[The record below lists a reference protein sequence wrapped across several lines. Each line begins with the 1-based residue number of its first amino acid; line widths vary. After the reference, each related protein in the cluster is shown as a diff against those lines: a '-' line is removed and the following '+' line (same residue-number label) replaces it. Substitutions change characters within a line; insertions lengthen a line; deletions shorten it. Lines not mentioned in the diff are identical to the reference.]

1 MSMASRPRRSPIR
14 FLDRDWALAGSSA
27 SACGSDPES
36 RSLKLMKRTRTGA
49 TPRLRISAAAWAG
62 AAILSLSVAGGQ
74 ASHAQTGAA
83 AAPLP
88 EHFRPAVADVATLIY
103 DASPDSRV
111 RLTVV
116 PAGAG
121 AAPATLT
128 LDTTAEELR
137 PLVAEIRELALLRP
151 PASLGRIVR
160 LGDDLGD
167 VLLGPVAE
175 QLRSVS
181 RLVLS
186 AGGPLSDLP
195 FGAIRAPRSL
205 DPQGR
210 YLVETRTLCWIDPAL
225 GASGTGD
232 DTDPQPVERPVALA
246 LADAVYRPP
255 ARPLGASMSDG
266 GISWRRHAARR
277 NQANTIDALG
287 LPVIARFGQS
297 ASPAL
302 FWESIDSYAVQFLH
316 IAVEAPVDPD
326 RPAGSALLLS
336 PERYDEQA
344 IPVTAGELES
354 RLTLERDSLV
364 VLSGLDTGGHGIGP
378 GPFVD
383 AFGAAGASSVVASLW
398 PVVDESATHLFAAFY
413 SSVAGGTHM
422 AAALREAQLRLLAD
436 PLVFDQGEEREPV
449 EFDAS
454 NPYFWAGY
462 RIYRGSADDCG

>member
-1 MSMASRPRRSPIR
+1 MSTASRP
-14 FLDRDWALAGSSA
+14 W
-27 SACGSDPES
+27 
-36 RSLKLMKRTRTGA
+36 
-49 TPRLRISAAAWAG
+49 RLAAALIFLC
-62 AAILSLSVAGGQ
+62 AAPGM
-74 ASHAQTGAA
+74 AQEDDPAPAT
-83 AAPLP
+83 PLP
-88 EHFRPAVADVATLIY
+88 EHFRPTVDGVATLIY
-103 DASPDSRV
+103 DASPGRPV

-116 PAGAG
+116 PGGAG
-121 AAPATLT
+121 AAPTTLT

-137 PLVAEIRELALLRP
+137 LLVAEIRELALLRP

-175 QLRSVS
+175 ELRSVS
-181 RLVLS
+181 RLVLA

-225 GASGTGD
+225 GARTTADS
-232 DTDPQPVERPVALA
+232 PSERPVALA

-277 NQANTIDALG
+277 NQASTIAALG
-287 LPVIARFGQS
+287 LPVVSRLGQA
-297 ASPAL
+297 ASPAR
-302 FWESIDSYAVQFLH
+302 FRESTESHAVQFLH
-316 IAVEAPVDPD
+316 IAVEARIDPGTPED
-326 RPAGSALLLS
+326 SALLLS
-336 PERYDEQA
+336 PARYDEQA

-354 RLTLERDSLV
+354 RLTLERESLV

-413 SSVAGGTHM
+413 SRVAEGTQT
-422 AAALREAQLRLLAD
+422 AAALQEAQLRLLAD
-436 PLVFDQGEEREPV
+436 PLVFDQGEGREPV
-449 EFDAS
+449 AFDAS
-454 NPYFWAGY
+454 HPYFWAGY
-462 RIYRGSADDCG
+462 RTYRGSAEACG

>member
-1 MSMASRPRRSPIR
+1 
-14 FLDRDWALAGSSA
+14 
-27 SACGSDPES
+27 
-36 RSLKLMKRTRTGA
+36 MKRSRTGA
-49 TPRLRISAAAWAG
+49 TPGLRISAAAWAG

-74 ASHAQTGAA
+74 VSHAQTGAA

-88 EHFRPAVADVATLIY
+88 EHFRPTVAGVATLIY
-103 DASPDSRV
+103 DASPGRPV
-111 RLTVV
+111 RLTLV
-116 PAGAG
+116 PGGAG

-137 PLVAEIRELALLRP
+137 LLVAEIRELALLRP

-167 VLLGPVAE
+167 VLLGPVGE
-175 QLRSVS
+175 ELRSVS
-181 RLVLS
+181 RIVLS

-225 GASGTGD
+225 GARTTADS
-232 DTDPQPVERPVALA
+232 PSERPVALA

-277 NQANTIDALG
+277 NQASTIAALG
-287 LPVIARFGQS
+287 LPVVSRLGQA
-297 ASPAL
+297 ASPAR
-302 FWESIDSYAVQFLH
+302 FRESTESYAVQFLH
-316 IAVEAPVDPD
+316 IAVEARIDPGTLE
-326 RPAGSALLLS
+326 ASALLLS
-336 PERYDEQA
+336 PARYDEQA

-354 RLTLERDSLV
+354 RLTLERESLV

-383 AFGAAGASSVVASLW
+383 AFGAAGANSVVASLW

-413 SSVAGGTHM
+413 SRVAEGTQT
-422 AAALREAQLRLLAD
+422 AAALQEAQLRLLAD
-436 PLVFDQGEEREPV
+436 PLVFDQGEGREPV

-454 NPYFWAGY
+454 HPYFWAGY
-462 RIYRGSADDCG
+462 RTYQGSADDCG

>member
-1 MSMASRPRRSPIR
+1 M
-14 FLDRDWALAGSSA
+14 LGLLVLGGSV
-27 SACGSDPES
+27 
-36 RSLKLMKRTRTGA
+36 
-49 TPRLRISAAAWAG
+49 AWAQK
-62 AAILSLSVAGGQ
+62 GGDG
-74 ASHAQTGAA
+74 T
-83 AAPLP
+83 PLP
-88 EHFRPAVADVATLIY
+88 EHFRPAANVATLIY
-103 DASPDSRV
+103 DASPGRPV

-116 PAGAG
+116 PGGAG

-186 AGGPLSDLP
+186 ADGPLSDLP

-205 DPQGR
+205 DSRGR
-210 YLVETRTLCWIDPAL
+210 FLVETRTLCWIDPAL
-225 GASGTGD
+225 DAGGTSGE
-232 DTDPQPVERPVALA
+232 TDPQPIERPVALA

-297 ASPAL
+297 ASPAF
-302 FWESIDSYAVQFLH
+302 FWESTDGYAVQFLH
-316 IAVEAPVDPD
+316 VAVEALVDPE
-326 RPAGSALLLS
+326 RPVGSALLLS

-344 IPVTAGELES
+344 IPVSTDHLAS
-354 RLTLERDSLV
+354 RLALEPQSLV

-378 GPFVD
+378 GPFVE

-413 SSVAGGTHM
+413 GSVAQRTHA
-422 AAALREAQLRLLAD
+422 AAALREAQLRLLAG
-436 PLVFDQGEEREPV
+436 PLVFDQGEGREPV

-454 NPYFWAGY
+454 HPYFWAGY
-462 RIYRGSADDCG
+462 RMYRGSAEACG